1 MLNVN
6 LVLSVF
12 SLEALTLIMDIENG
26 YNEILFRESPLPY
39 SIENRSS
46 ALNHRGFIQG
56 AVSELLTR
64 GCIREVSVYPR
75 FCNPLH
81 VAVQS
86 S

>member
-6 LVLSVF
+6 LVLLVF
-12 SLEALTLIMDIENG
+12 SLEALTLTMDIENG

-46 ALNHRGFIQG
+46 ALIHRGFIQE
-56 AVSELLTR
+56 AVSALLTR

-81 VAVQS
+81 IAV
-86 S
+86 

>member
-6 LVLSVF
+6 LVLLVL
-12 SLEALTLIMDIENG
+12 SLEALTLTMDIENG

-46 ALNHRGFIQG
+46 ALNHRGFIKE

-81 VAVQS
+81 IAV
-86 S
+86 